1 MDVEWQSL
9 EQKFYYSFVHK
20 LFHQIFPLN
29 LFFSFPSSEPERRL
43 GGQQHRRPDDHQKV
57 KGQDWSGGTEA
68 AVAMFTGTSEKQ
80 QKTEQWRVYY
90 ISPLLLFLF
99 YYHLFCQK
107 LKMFQSIFGNRTM
120 VQNVE
125 FFKGSLVQKETSD
138 TQLKEMLRN
147 VINSNEQF
155 SFYYYFLVIWDIQS
169 EEV

>member
-1 MDVEWQSL
+1 MT
-9 EQKFYYSFVHK
+9 KFGTKVL
-20 LFHQIFPLN
+20 LFIRAQIIPSDFSTKP
-29 LFFSFPSSEPERRL
+29 FFSFPSSEPERRL

-99 YYHLFCQK
+99 YLLSKTQNVS
-107 LKMFQSIFGNRTM
+107 SIFGKRPM
-120 VQNVE
+120 VQNVA

-155 SFYYYFLVIWDIQS
+155 SFYYFLVIWDIQS

>member
-1 MDVEWQSL
+1 MT
-9 EQKFYYSFVHK
+9 KFGTKVLLFVRA
-20 LFHQIFPLN
+20 QIIPSDFSTKP
-29 LFFSFPSSEPERRL
+29 FFSFPSSEPERRL

-99 YYHLFCQK
+99 YLLSKTQNVS
-107 LKMFQSIFGNRTM
+107 SIFGKRPM
-120 VQNVE
+120 VQNVA

-155 SFYYYFLVIWDIQS
+155 SFYYFFLVIWDIQS

>member
-1 MDVEWQSL
+1 M
-9 EQKFYYSFVHK
+9 HK
-20 LFHQIFPLN
+20 LFRQIFPLN

-90 ISPLLLFLF
+90 ISLLLLFLF
-99 YYHLFCQK
+99 YLLSKTQNVS
-107 LKMFQSIFGNRTM
+107 SIFGKRPM
-120 VQNVE
+120 VQNVA

>member
-1 MDVEWQSL
+1 MTKFGTKVLLFVRAQIIPSDFSTKPFFFLPVFRTWAATRRSAAPSTRWSPKGQRSRLKRRDWGRCRHVHRYEWETTENRTVKSLLHQSSAFIL
-9 EQKFYYSFVHK
+9 ILLSFV
-20 LFHQIFPLN
+20 L
-29 LFFSFPSSEPERRL
+29 S
-43 GGQQHRRPDDHQKV
+43 
-57 KGQDWSGGTEA
+57 
-68 AVAMFTGTSEKQ
+68 
-80 QKTEQWRVYY
+80 KTQNVSKYLW
-90 ISPLLLFLF
+90 
-99 YYHLFCQK
+99 K
-107 LKMFQSIFGNRTM
+107 TTM

>member
-1 MDVEWQSL
+1 MT
-9 EQKFYYSFVHK
+9 KFGTKVLLFVRA
-20 LFHQIFPLN
+20 QIIPSDFSTKP
-29 LFFSFPSSEPERRL
+29 FFSFPSSEPERRL

-99 YYHLFCQK
+99 YLLSKTQNVS
-107 LKMFQSIFGNRTM
+107 SIFGKRPM
-120 VQNVE
+120 VQNVS